1 MKFGLTQKVIEAI
14 NSVFSQYPGI
24 EEVVIYGSR
33 AKGNFR
39 EGSDIDLTIKASS
52 LTTSDLLSIENK
64 IDDLMLPYK
73 VDLSLLHQITEPDL
87 FEHISRAGITFFI
100 GTQICP

>member
-1 MKFGLTQKVIEAI
+1 MNSSLKFGLSQKTIVAI

-24 EEVVIYGSR
+24 QEVMIYGSR

-39 EGSDIDLTIKASS
+39 EGSDIDLTIKAPT
-52 LTTSDLLSIENK
+52 LTTSDLLKIENM

-73 VDLSLLHQITEPDL
+73 MDLSLFHQLTEPDIL
-87 FEHISRAGITFFI
+87 DHINRVGVKFF
-100 GTQICP
+100 PM